1 MAYKVQFK
9 KKGDK
14 KWLTC
19 KGDDWVRNKYFTS
32 RSAAKKYAKHLT
44 SFQKRVVSTKRGKR

>member
-9 KKGDK
+9 KKGGK
-14 KWLTC
+14 KWFTC

-44 SFQKRVVSTKRGKR
+44 SFQKRVVSTKK